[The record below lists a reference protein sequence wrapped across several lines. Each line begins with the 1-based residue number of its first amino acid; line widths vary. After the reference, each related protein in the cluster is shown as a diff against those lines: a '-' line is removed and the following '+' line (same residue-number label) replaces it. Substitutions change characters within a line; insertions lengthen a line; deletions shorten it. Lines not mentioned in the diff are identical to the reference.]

1 MRPEK
6 SFDTQG
12 LLIRSIISL
21 LSVCG
26 DSWPH
31 VREMERVTLLDPI
44 LEDEPP
50 FYLDGDGERHYNVV
64 LGDQIDVP
72 TASRQSGGGAGSVAA
87 GAKLWV
93 ALLLLRRNAGDR
105 QGVL

>member
-1 MRPEK
+1 
-6 SFDTQG
+6 
-12 LLIRSIISL
+12 
-21 LSVCG
+21 
-26 DSWPH
+26 
-31 VREMERVTLLDPI
+31 MERVTLLDPI
-44 LEDEPP
+44 LEDESP
-50 FYLDGDGERHYNVV
+50 FYLDGDGVRHYSVV

-72 TASRQSGGGAGSVAA
+72 TASRQSGGGAGSAAA

>member
-1 MRPEK
+1 MCMRPET

-64 LGDQIDVP
+64 LGDRS
-72 TASRQSGGGAGSVAA
+72 TSRQRRARVVAA
-87 GAKLWV
+87 PA
-93 ALLLLRRNAGDR
+93 AR
-105 QGVL
+105 QRGLSCE